1 MVFEEPK
8 GSYTLSF
15 DAAELKKKKHL
26 SSKDYERQQ
35 KMLEA
40 LQETSSHL
48 AVGTDIKVIL
58 SHIAQTLLKAL
69 GAKYVNFWDFTPD
82 KKSVFISAAAGMQKQ
97 YLEHSRKVPIRVGT
111 MWVGRAVATGK
122 PWASSDIIKDPNVKS
137 NWQATIKKQKY
148 HGILCMPLMGK
159 KGPVGGMCV
168 YYKDVHQFDYF
179 EMALVSIA
187 ANQAATAVSNATLF
201 HDLLGERNKTMATI
215 QSLKDG
221 LIMYD
226 LNGKVVVFNPR
237 AEEILW
243 IKEKEVLGKKISEQL
258 SQKSVYLQNLFNIK
272 NLVGIDFET
281 KEYTIEGPQKM
292 VLEITYVPVR
302 SQYRK
307 IGAMQVIRD
316 ITKDKEV
323 ELLKAKFLTV
333 ASHQLRTPLSA
344 IKWALDILRRSPLT
358 DEQKQIVNRTFDSN
372 EHLINLVRELLDV
385 SKIEEGRFGY
395 KFVQEDLGQVVGKI
409 YKELKVQADARQIN
423 MTYVKPNYPLPL
435 MVMDVDKISI
445 AIENVLNNAIKY
457 ILNGGSIEIGLR
469 PSANKKS
476 LILSIKDDGIGISKD
491 DQKFIFVKFFR
502 APNALKH
509 DTEGSGLG
517 LYIAKK
523 IAEKHNA
530 SLFFESKK
538 DKGSEFVFQFPLEAG
553 RMPRITME
561 QELNHYNDP
570 LAKV

>member
-1 MVFEEPK
+1 MVFEQPK

-15 DAAELKKKKHL
+15 DAAQLKKKRRL
-26 SSKDYERQQ
+26 SPEDYEKQQ

-40 LQETSSHL
+40 LQETSGYL
-48 AVGTDIKVIL
+48 AVGTDIKIIL

-97 YLEHSRKVPIRVGT
+97 YLEHSRKIPIRIGT
-111 MWVGRAVATGK
+111 MWIGRAVATGK
-122 PWASSDIIKDPNVKS
+122 PWATSDIIKDPNTKS
-137 NWQATIKKQKY
+137 NWQMPIKKQNY
-148 HGILCMPLMGK
+148 HGLLCMPLMGK

-168 YYKDVHQFDYF
+168 YYKDVHQFNYF

-201 HDLLGERNKTMATI
+201 HDLLGERNKTLATI

-226 LNGKVVVFNPR
+226 LEEKVVVFNPR

-243 IKEKEVLGKKISEQL
+243 LKAEEVLGKKIDERL
-258 SQKSVYLQNLFNIK
+258 SRKSIYLQNFFNIK
-272 NLVGIDFET
+272 NLVRTDFET
-281 KEYTIEGPQKM
+281 KEYTTEGPQKM
-292 VLEITYVPVR
+292 ILDITYVPVR

-358 DEQKQIVNRTFDSN
+358 DEQKQIVDRTFDSN
-372 EHLINLVRELLDV
+372 EHLIGLVRDLLDV

-395 KFVQEDLGQVVGKI
+395 KFAKSNLDQIVGKI
-409 YKELKVQADARQIN
+409 YKDSKIQASARQVSMI
-423 MTYVKPNYPLPL
+423 YDKPNSPLPL
-435 MVMDVDKISI
+435 VIIDADKISI
-445 AIENVLNNAIKY
+445 AIENVIDNAIRY
-457 ILNGGSIEIGLR
+457 VLQGGSIKIDLR
-469 PSANKKS
+469 PSTNNKT
-476 LILSIKDDGIGISKD
+476 LILSIKDNGIGINED

-530 SLFFESKK
+530 SLSFESKK
-538 DKGSEFVFQFPLEAG
+538 NKGSEFVFRFPLEAE
-553 RMPRITME
+553 RMPKITEE
-561 QELNHYNDP
+561 QEFKN
-570 LAKV
+570 A